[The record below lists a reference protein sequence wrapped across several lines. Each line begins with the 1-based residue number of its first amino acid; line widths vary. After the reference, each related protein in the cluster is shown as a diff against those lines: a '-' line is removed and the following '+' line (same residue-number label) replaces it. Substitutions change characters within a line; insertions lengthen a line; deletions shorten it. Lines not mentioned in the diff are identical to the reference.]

1 MTGENN
7 KNKSIR
13 TLVESFLRRA
23 PFARSAYSRLD
34 LMRDEIDGLK
44 NAVDDAF
51 RQGAASVELPPV
63 PPSML
68 DEQRRLVPKPSIIL
82 DVGAHHGHSTI
93 EYLDAFP
100 SARVFAFEPDE
111 ANNRRAVELLRPYGD
126 RVRLSRLG
134 LAEHAGKASL
144 HINSHD
150 GTHSLLPIGD
160 MSYWHGQASEI
171 EKVDIET
178 TTLDRLAASE
188 RWDHIDILK
197 MDIQGAELAA
207 LKGGA
212 GLLAAGAIDLLC
224 LEVEFEHL
232 YEGQPLFWDI
242 AAYLNSLG
250 YRLYRVYDWQ
260 YGLNRS
266 NELCWA
272 DAIFVGPR
280 LLSESSGVGG

>member
-1 MTGENN
+1 MTREIN
-7 KNKSIR
+7 KNKANHS
-13 TLVESFLRRA
+13 LVESFMRRV
-23 PFARSAYSRLD
+23 PFVRSAYHQLD
-34 LMRDEIDGLK
+34 LMREEIDVLK
-44 NAVDDAF
+44 NASDDAF
-51 RQGAASVELPPV
+51 RQGAASVALSPV

-68 DEQRRLVPKPSIIL
+68 DDQRRLVPNPSTIL
-82 DVGAHHGHSTI
+82 DVGAHHGHSTM
-93 EYLDAFP
+93 EYLDDFP
-100 SARVFAFEPDE
+100 SACVFAFEPDE
-111 ANNRRAVELLRPYGD
+111 ANNRQAAELLRPYGD

-134 LAEHAGKASL
+134 IAEHVGKASL

-160 MSYWHGQASEI
+160 MSYWHGHASEI
-171 EKVDIET
+171 EQVDIET
-178 TTLDRLAASE
+178 TTLDSLAAKE
-188 RWDHIDILK
+188 RWDRIDILK

-242 AAYLNSLG
+242 ATYLNSFG

-260 YGLNRS
+260 YGLKRS

-272 DAIFVGPR
+272 DAIFISPR
-280 LLSESSGVGG
+280 LLSVPNGVGG

>member
-7 KNKSIR
+7 KNNTIR
-13 TLVESFLRRA
+13 ALFESFLRRV

-34 LMRDEIDGLK
+34 LMRDEINGLK

-51 RQGAASVELPPV
+51 RQGAASVAL

-68 DEQRRLVPKPSIIL
+68 ADQRRLVPKPSVIV
-82 DVGAHHGHSTI
+82 DVGAHHGQSTV

-100 SARVFAFEPDE
+100 SAHVFAFEPDE
-111 ANNRRAVELLRPYGD
+111 ANNRQAVELLRPYGD

-178 TTLDRLAASE
+178 TTLDSLAASE

-232 YEGQPLFWDI
+232 YEGQPLFWEI

-250 YRLYRVYDWQ
+250 YRLYRVYEWQ
-260 YGLNRS
+260 YGLTRS

-272 DAIFVGPR
+272 DAIFISPR
-280 LLSESSGVGG
+280 LRSVSNGLGG

>member
-1 MTGENN
+1 MTRENN
-7 KNKSIR
+7 KNKAIHS
-13 TLVESFLRRA
+13 LVEGFLRRI
-23 PFARSAYSRLD
+23 PFARSVYHQLD
-34 LMRDEIDGLK
+34 LMREEIDGLK
-44 NAVDDAF
+44 NAANDAF
-51 RQGAASVELPPV
+51 RQGAASVALPPV
-63 PPSML
+63 PSSML

-111 ANNRRAVELLRPYGD
+111 ANNRQAVELLRPYGD

-171 EKVDIET
+171 EQVDIET
-178 TTLDRLAASE
+178 TTLDSLAASE
-188 RWDHIDILK
+188 GWDRIDILK

-207 LKGGA
+207 LRGGA
-212 GLLAAGAIDLLC
+212 GLLVVGAIDLLC

-260 YGLNRS
+260 YGLKRS

-272 DAIFVGPR
+272 DAIFISPR
-280 LLSESSGVGG
+280 LLSVPNGVGG